1 MPLLEV
7 IACSVADAIAAERG
21 GAGRLELVRAL
32 DVGGLTPPLPL
43 VREIVKSV
51 SIPVRVMVRE
61 NAGFE
66 LADPSELD
74 TLCRAAREIA
84 ELQTDG
90 LVLGFLRGRTL
101 DVELNKHILS
111 QAPNLKATL
120 HRAFEELEDPESALA
135 ELKTWPQCDRIL
147 TSGAGQSWPERMRGL
162 QQLADRA
169 SPELTVIVGAG
180 LDAERIRL
188 LVGNTNIREFH
199 VGRAAR

>member
-120 HRAFEELEDPESALA
+120 HREDCSNWRTAPHPSLPSLWEPAWTRKESDCSSGIPISASSTSA
-135 ELKTWPQCDRIL
+135 APRVSTMTCTGPL
-147 TSGAGQSWPERMRGL
+147 TA
-162 QQLADRA
+162 RA
-169 SPELTVIVGAG
+169 
-180 LDAERIRL
+180 
-188 LVGNTNIREFH
+188 
-199 VGRAAR
+199 